1 MPVPFSRLTFFSA
14 IIHESGDEMNRRQL
28 FLTPQGEAQLRK
40 ELEELTGQRRSELA
54 DRLRFAIQQGDLT
67 ENANY
72 IAAKEEQAFLEGKIL
87 ELETILRDAVIV
99 EDTGPGDQ
107 VRIGSTVVIT
117 IDGGDPET
125 FHLVGIKE
133 ADPPQRRISHESPIG
148 KALLGK
154 RVGESAIAET
164 PGGKIKLDILD
175 IR

>member
-1 MPVPFSRLTFFSA
+1 MSK
-14 IIHESGDEMNRRQL
+14 NKYY
-28 FLTPQGEAQLRK
+28 LTPEGEFKLRA
-40 ELEELTGQRRSELA
+40 ELKELTGQRRSELA
-54 DRLRFAIQQGDLT
+54 ERLRFAIQQGDLT

-72 IAAKEEQAFLEGKIL
+72 ITAKEEQAFLEGKIL
-87 ELETILRDAVIV
+87 ELETILRDAIIV
-99 EDTGPGDQ
+99 EDTGPSDQ

-125 FHLVGIKE
+125 FHLVGMKE

-164 PGGKIKLDILD
+164 PGGKIKLEILD

>member
-1 MPVPFSRLTFFSA
+1 MSE
-14 IIHESGDEMNRRQL
+14 HKYY
-28 FLTPQGEAQLRK
+28 LTPEGEHKMRA

-54 DRLRFAIQQGDLT
+54 ERLRFAIQQGDLT

-87 ELETILRDAVIV
+87 ELEAILRDAIII
-99 EDTGPGDQ
+99 EDTEPSDQ
-107 VRIGSTVVIT
+107 VRIGSKVAIT

-133 ADPPQRRISHESPIG
+133 ANPSQQKISHESPIG

-164 PGGKIKLDILD
+164 PGGKIKLEILD

>member
-1 MPVPFSRLTFFSA
+1 MSE
-14 IIHESGDEMNRRQL
+14 HKYY
-28 FLTPQGEAQLRK
+28 LTPEGEHKMRA
-40 ELEELTGQRRSELA
+40 ELEVLTGQRRSELA
-54 DRLRFAIQQGDLT
+54 ERLRFAIQQGDLT

-87 ELETILRDAVIV
+87 ELEAILRDAIII
-99 EDTGPGDQ
+99 EDTEPSDQ
-107 VRIGSTVVIT
+107 VRIGSKVAIT
-117 IDGGDPET
+117 IDGGALET

-133 ADPPQRRISHESPIG
+133 TNPSQQKISHESPIG

-164 PGGKIKLDILD
+164 PGGRIKLEIVE

>member
-1 MPVPFSRLTFFSA
+1 
-14 IIHESGDEMNRRQL
+14 MNEHKYY
-28 FLTPQGEAQLRK
+28 LTPEGEHKMRA
-40 ELEELTGQRRSELA
+40 ELEVLTGQRRSELA
-54 DRLRFAIQQGDLT
+54 ERLRFAIQQGDLT

-87 ELETILRDAVIV
+87 ELEAILRDAIII
-99 EDTGPGDQ
+99 EDTEPSDQ
-107 VRIGSTVVIT
+107 VRIGSKVAIT
-117 IDGGDPET
+117 IDGGALET

-133 ADPPQRRISHESPIG
+133 TNPSQQKISHESPIG

-164 PGGKIKLDILD
+164 PGGRIKLEIVE

>member
-1 MPVPFSRLTFFSA
+1 MSE
-14 IIHESGDEMNRRQL
+14 HKYY
-28 FLTPQGEAQLRK
+28 LTPEGEYKLRA

-54 DRLRFAIQQGDLT
+54 ERLRFAIQQGDLT

-87 ELETILRDAVIV
+87 ELETILRDAIIV
-99 EDTGPGDQ
+99 ENTGPGDQ

-125 FHLVGIKE
+125 FHLVGMKE

-164 PGGKIKLDILD
+164 PGGKIKLEILD
-175 IR
+175 IC